1 MYSGGGNN
9 RLASGMESA
18 VEKVKAKF
26 PKFADKIDAGILS
39 LQKRIDLDGSFAAQ
53 EETQQQLLLQAQQRY
68 TEAMNQRA
76 ARMAAGETD
85 LPEITPESVL
95 EGPELAV
102 FNADR
107 DAQDKANKKELKRQN
122 RQKLAGKA
130 LGAGMIATTAL
141 GVASSMGGPVG
152 EFAQGAMPIAGYFI
166 GISFAQYV
174 QAFDHWIAFF
184 LLSGLGA
191 KMIYEAYQNEFD
203 DEVTNLTN
211 KTLITLGIATSIDAM
226 AIGVT
231 FAFLQTDIYTAA
243 SVIGLV
249 TFVLC
254 VAAIYIGKKLG
265 SFLES
270 KAEMLGGLILIGLG
284 CKILAEHLGL
294 I

>member
-1 MYSGGGNN
+1 MNETLLI
-9 RLASGMESA
+9 LAIALAMDSVA
-18 VEKVKAKF
+18 VSIAIGSKYKDLLVSKALF
-26 PKFADKIDAGILS
+26 TA
-39 LQKRIDLDGSFAAQ
+39 
-53 EETQQQLLLQAQQRY
+53 
-68 TEAMNQRA
+68 
-76 ARMAAGETD
+76 
-85 LPEITPESVL
+85 
-95 EGPELAV
+95 AV
-102 FNADR
+102 F
-107 DAQDKANKKELKRQN
+107 
-122 RQKLAGKA
+122 G
-130 LGAGMIATTAL
+130 
-141 GVASSMGGPVG
+141 
-152 EFAQGAMPIAGYFI
+152 FFQGAMPIAGYFI